1 MPRKGNS
8 GRKPL
13 ADPPV
18 SKELSLPSSL
28 VAEVELRLYDPTTGR
43 VRYGAFAALVERLL
57 REYLDKEKQDA
68 HQATR
73 S

>member
-18 SKELSLPSSL
+18 RKELSLPSSL
-28 VAEVELRLYDPTTGR
+28 VAQLELRMYDPSTMR
-43 VRYGAFAALVERLL
+43 VKYGGFSGLVERLL
-57 REYLDKEKQDA
+57 REFLAKEQQNDP
-68 HQATR
+68 QQ
-73 S
+73 SS